1 MSAIF
6 KTPRLQQTKIG
17 VQMSSTAP
25 SPDGHYILPKWWDSP
40 RFCLTEIAQITG
52 VPIATISLWLT
63 LARAT
68 GLEVGDTDLSRP
80 LYSARQLFA
89 LALLSRLHGRR
100 VRVNAKIVAA
110 AFEYVARHEKSI
122 PTNAVWAVYDEDGVA
137 LNVQAWLTF
146 SGVQHFGYKPQ
157 AI

>member
-1 MSAIF
+1 M
-6 KTPRLQQTKIG
+6 PDN
-17 VQMSSTAP
+17 AP
-25 SPDGHYILPKWWDSP
+25 SPDGHYSLPKWWDNP
-40 RFCLTEIAQITG
+40 RFCLTDVARLTG

-68 GLEVGDTDLSRP
+68 GIEVGDTDLSRP

-89 LALLSRLHGRR
+89 LGLLSRLHGRR

-110 AFEYVARHEKSI
+110 AFDYVARHKDSI
-122 PTNAVWAVYDEDGVA
+122 PQNAIWAVYDEDGVA

-146 SGVQHFGYKPQ
+146 SGVQHFCYKPRV
-157 AI
+157 I

>member
-1 MSAIF
+1 M
-6 KTPRLQQTKIG
+6 
-17 VQMSSTAP
+17 
-25 SPDGHYILPKWWDSP
+25 PDDHYRLPKWWDNP
-40 RFCLTEIAQITG
+40 RFCLTEMAKIAG

-89 LALLSRLHGRR
+89 LALLSRLHSRR

-110 AFEYVARHEKSI
+110 AFDYVARHKDSL
-122 PTNAVWAVYDEDGVA
+122 PQNAIWAVYDEDGVA
-137 LNVQAWLTF
+137 LNVQASLAF
-146 SGVQHFGYKPQ
+146 SGVQHFCYEPRV
-157 AI
+157 I

>member
-1 MSAIF
+1 MSIAPPV
-6 KTPRLQQTKIG
+6 TPGQLRIP
-17 VQMSSTAP
+17 A
-25 SPDGHYILPKWWDSP
+25 WWDNP
-40 RFCLTEIAQITG
+40 RFCLTEIARITG

-68 GLEVGDTDLSRP
+68 GLEVGDTGLSRP

-89 LALLSRLHGRR
+89 LGLLSRLHGQR

-110 AFEYVARHEKSI
+110 SFEFAARHKESI
-122 PTNAVWAVYDEDGVA
+122 PQNAIWLVYDEDGVA

-146 SGVQHFGYKPQ
+146 SGVQHFAQRSRYV
-157 AI
+157 

>member
-1 MSAIF
+1 MSNA
-6 KTPRLQQTKIG
+6 TP
-17 VQMSSTAP
+17 TA
-25 SPDGHYILPKWWDSP
+25 DGYRLPKWWDNP
-40 RFCLTEIAQITG
+40 RFSLTEIAKITG

-68 GLEVGDTDLSRP
+68 GLAVGDTDLSRP

-89 LALLSRLHGRR
+89 LGLLSRLHGQR

-110 AFEYVARHEKSI
+110 AFDFATRHEQSLPRDAI
-122 PTNAVWAVYDEDGVA
+122 WVVLDEDGVA

-146 SGVQHFGYKPQ
+146 SGVQHFAQRSRYV
-157 AI
+157 